1 MLLAK
6 ANVWHWW
13 ISVPLVAS
21 SVGAVVFT
29 AIGYFRKM
37 NALKHPRRSR

>member
-13 ISVPLVAS
+13 ISVPLVIG
-21 SVGAVVFT
+21 SVAAVVGT
-29 AIGYFRKM
+29 VVGYFRKM
-37 NALKHPRRSR
+37 SSLKYPRRSR